1 MTLCLWLYGVL
12 DQFERGWPT
21 PKAGDEPAALSISP
35 PNCDITGR
43 MTQPPPPSEAYF
55 AAVANNFQAL
65 RELAPAVERA
75 ARTLADIVRQGHKVM
90 FCGNGGS
97 AADAQHLA
105 AELTGRYLKERN
117 PLPALALTTD
127 TSALTAIGNDYGFA
141 EVFARQL
148 RALGRSG
155 DGLVAISTS
164 GNSDNVVSAVAAA
177 KEIGIA
183 TIALTGQAGGKLRQ
197 FADIAICVPSAQ
209 TNHIQ
214 EMHIAIGHYLC
225 GFIEHAAS

>member
-1 MTLCLWLYGVL
+1 
-12 DQFERGWPT
+12 
-21 PKAGDEPAALSISP
+21 
-35 PNCDITGR
+35 
-43 MTQPPPPSEAYF
+43 MTQPALPSEAYF

-65 RELAPAVERA
+65 RELAPVVERA
-75 ARTLADIVRQGHKVM
+75 ARTLADIVRQDNKVM

-105 AELTGRYLKERN
+105 AELTGRYLKERK

-148 RALGRSG
+148 RGLGRKG

-164 GNSDNVVSAVAAA
+164 GNSDNVVNAVLAA

-183 TIALTGQAGGKLRQ
+183 TIALTGQSGGKLRQ

-225 GFIEHAAS
+225 GFIEHAAN

>member
-1 MTLCLWLYGVL
+1 MTSQYPRP
-12 DQFERGWPT
+12 D
-21 PKAGDEPAALSISP
+21 
-35 PNCDITGR
+35 
-43 MTQPPPPSEAYF
+43 AYF

-65 RELAPAVERA
+65 QALSPLIDRA
-75 ARTLADIVRQGHKVM
+75 AQTLAAVFRQGNKVM

-105 AELTGRYLKERN
+105 AELMGRYLKERK
-117 PLPALALTTD
+117 PMPAIALTTD

-141 EVFARQL
+141 DVFVRQL
-148 RALGRSG
+148 RGLGRKG

-164 GNSDNVVSAVAAA
+164 GNSENVVRAVAAA
-177 KEIGIA
+177 KAIGIA
-183 TIALTGQAGGKLRQ
+183 TVALTGERGGKLKEL
-197 FADIAICVPSAQ
+197 ADIAICVPAAQ